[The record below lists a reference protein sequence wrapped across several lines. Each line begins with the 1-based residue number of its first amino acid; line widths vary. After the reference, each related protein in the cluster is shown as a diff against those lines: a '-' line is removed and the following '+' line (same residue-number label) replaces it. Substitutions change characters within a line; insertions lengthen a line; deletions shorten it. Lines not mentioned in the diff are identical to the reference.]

1 MSSQCIIAY
10 VIIIVNMMIVSGKCN
25 IFRRDMVSSGDQM
38 KEESFGCLPTDDWKL
53 LIQTN
58 FGNNVCV
65 TRDHNPDIAAND
77 EGLNPHILVLHRR
90 KLLKVHEK
98 ENTIL
103 LEIMAFLIWKDD
115 RIKDSVP
122 YNNHWTELPSF
133 TTERNSAIWTPIK
146 RLVIDNM
153 RKLEYIENETIMRIF
168 LGSTDLANKLFTA
181 NNFRGKSSVVMAII
195 RWRLTIS
202 CPFDFSHFPFDIHK
216 CPLIIRF
223 MNMNVTYPL
232 HKFSWLEEEV
242 QKEAEGFRIKMIKMG
257 SKKYKTENLNM
268 HWSEMGYDIELER
281 QPEKYIYQYYIPCSL
296 IVIASSCSFII
307 PLSAIPGRV
316 ALVVTQFLTL
326 INIFMNLMVSL
337 FKAG

>member
-1 MSSQCIIAY
+1 MSSQCNVAY
-10 VIIIVNMMIVSGKCN
+10 MIIIVKMMIVSGKDN
-25 IFRRDMVSSGDQM
+25 IVRRDIVSLGDQM

-77 EGLNPHILVLHRR
+77 ESLNPPIFILYRR

-98 ENTIL
+98 EDTLL
-103 LEIMAFLIWKDD
+103 LEIMAFVIWKDD
-115 RIKDSVP
+115 RFKDSIP
-122 YNNHWTELPSF
+122 YNNHWVELPSF
-133 TTERNSAIWTPIK
+133 TTEQNTVIWTPIK
-146 RLVIDNM
+146 RLVVGIM
-153 RKLEYIENETIMRIF
+153 RNLEYIENETSMRIF
-168 LGSTDLANKLFTA
+168 LGSTNLANKLFAA
-181 NNFRGKSSVVMAII
+181 NNFRGNSSVVMAIT

-202 CPFDFSHFPFDIHK
+202 CCFDFSHFPFEVHK

-223 MNMNVTYPL
+223 MNMNVTYPS
-232 HKFSWLEEEV
+232 HKFLWSKEEV
-242 QKEAEGFRIKMIKMG
+242 QKEADGFRIKLDKMDT
-257 SKKYKTENLNM
+257 KKYITENLNM
-268 HWSEMGYDIELER
+268 YWSEMGYDIESER

-326 INIFMNLMVSL
+326 INIFMNIMVSL